1 MKEWIKEIG
10 VGFMMSGIFFFSLF
24 GPNILKEEEA
34 KKPEM
39 QFETVQEVSRESPE
53 VLDTSVSAELPHVTA
68 VKAETVKEA
77 PIEVPENIVSI
88 TENVGE
94 RYNIC
99 PEFLQAIA
107 WRESRFDETA
117 VNASG
122 TCYGVMQVSEKWHSH
137 RMEAGENLLDPET
150 NIRVAA
156 EYLSEL
162 FERYEDPAIVLMIY
176 NGDSRWKNEWY
187 ISSYAEEILEMANA
201 LEK

>member
-1 MKEWIKEIG
+1 MKEWVKEIG
-10 VGFMMSGIFFFSLF
+10 IGFMMAGIFFFSLF
-24 GPNILKEEEA
+24 GPNMIRGIDAKEPKLSFTIA
-34 KKPEM
+34 
-39 QFETVQEVSRESPE
+39 ETFSRDSPLSVVGQASEV
-53 VLDTSVSAELPHVTA
+53 PHVTA
-68 VKAETVKEA
+68 VEAETVKEA

-88 TENVGE
+88 TEKIGE
-94 RYNIC
+94 QYNIC
-99 PEFLQAIA
+99 PELLQAIA

-122 TCYGVMQVSEKWHSH
+122 TCYGIMQVSEKWHSH
-137 RMEAGENLLDPET
+137 RMNTGENLLDPET

-176 NGDSRWKNEWY
+176 NGDSRWKNEGY